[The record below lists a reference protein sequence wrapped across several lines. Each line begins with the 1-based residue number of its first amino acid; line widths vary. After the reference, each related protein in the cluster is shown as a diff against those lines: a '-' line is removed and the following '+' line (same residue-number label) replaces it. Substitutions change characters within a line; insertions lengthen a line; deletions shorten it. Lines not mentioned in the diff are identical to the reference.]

1 MFDLNLKLTQTILS
15 ILKIE
20 KKINFTTDFE
30 KKFDGI
36 DYRNHKFNSDKIEKY
51 EQVFSDKYDFY
62 NDISIIDLIFN
73 LGPETTTY
81 LERQSI

>member
-1 MFDLNLKLTQTILS
+1 MKLIIEIINLTLIKL
-15 ILKIE
+15 KNM
-20 KKINFTTDFE
+20 KC
-30 KKFDGI
+30 
-36 DYRNHKFNSDKIEKY
+36 
-51 EQVFSDKYDFY
+51 FSDKYDFY